1 MCELISAPNIITFL
15 PNPLLSDNEK
25 LPRASNQIPY
35 PGYSFFS
42 KSVVFVVNLEVPNK
56 EFPNSNSLPTV

>member
-35 PGYSFFS
+35 PGYSFFFKIS
-42 KSVVFVVNLEVPNK
+42 SVRSQFRGPK
-56 EFPNSNSLPTV
+56 QRIS